1 MKIGEAHWTQS
12 SSLYSANTIGAPMH
26 PAPIGV
32 ADRTQKITYWRT
44 VPGQLCLL
52 AERDIRAPI
61 YWRTDASPAN
71 SISAQKRNTLQAHR
85 VNRVVG
91 FLSGCPNWD
100 PPHPLNRRW
109 VCPPFG
115 TRGGHTCLQERG
127 WVGSQYKGTD
137 TVCTLGIYHVP

>member
-1 MKIGEAHWTQS
+1 MKIGKAHWTQS
-12 SSLYSANTIGAPMH
+12 SSLYSANTIGTPMH

-32 ADRTQKITYWRT
+32 ADRTRKKTYWRT

-71 SISAQKRNTLQAHR
+71 SISAQKKKHLAGPQSKQS
-85 VNRVVG
+85 RVVG

-100 PPHPLNRRW
+100 PPTP
-109 VCPPFG
+109 
-115 TRGGHTCLQERG
+115 
-127 WVGSQYKGTD
+127 
-137 TVCTLGIYHVP
+137 